1 MNLCVSTDLFSRDFD
16 LGGQGGGGKPNTL
29 KVDILDTAGDAQ
41 FPAMRR

>member
-1 MNLCVSTDLFSRDFD
+1 LFSRDFE
-16 LGGQGGGGKPNTL
+16 LGEQAGGNGKPNML